1 MSIDIVIRQKGL
13 IKKTMP
19 LEVILGSK
27 LEYGVYDDG
36 LRLEKGKLGETEFA
50 AYSPSSLGRGFSV
63 IWNPKEKEEI
73 VLRALNPTS
82 EGELREFYSSIERMT
97 DYWKCTLEVDG
108 NICDPEEFMQGL
120 DDMVQFNFRV
130 LREMVSKVASGEEKM
145 LTLFSAMWPLTV
157 GKEEAERF
165 LKDIKSFDLWL
176 NEKQSI
182 DAYYAKPNFYR
193 TEDGIIG
200 VYVLTEE
207 TLSIFPL
214 QPSVPFGIKDPN
226 TGKALQCD
234 SYRVSLYSITDD
246 KIIGQMDYDKFIE
259 NIDSSKFSKFDGDK
273 IIIDGVNLNEMKH
286 MLG

>member
-1 MSIDIVIRQKGL
+1 MSIDVVIRQKGL

-19 LEVILGSK
+19 LEVILGSE

-145 LTLFSAMWPLTV
+145 LTLFSAMWPLAV

-214 QPSVPFGIKDPN
+214 EPSVPFGIKDSN

>member
-157 GKEEAERF
+157 GKE
-165 LKDIKSFDLWL
+165 S
-176 NEKQSI
+176 
-182 DAYYAKPNFYR
+182 
-193 TEDGIIG
+193 IIG
-200 VYVLTEE
+200 R
-207 TLSIFPL
+207 F
-214 QPSVPFGIKDPN
+214 
-226 TGKALQCD
+226 
-234 SYRVSLYSITDD
+234 
-246 KIIGQMDYDKFIE
+246 
-259 NIDSSKFSKFDGDK
+259 
-273 IIIDGVNLNEMKH
+273 
-286 MLG
+286 